1 MRPVHGVRRHR
12 PSRSDVSEN
21 RTHRSANFGE
31 SGSAR
36 FGRGR
41 TPLLFFKHLSSYTH
55 PCQPRGQRSGRGVF
69 TCTAKFYNAVMN
81 PVVIEPD
88 ILKRIRITTVWFI
101 AVFVIGIGFI
111 YLRDGL
117 NSIVPVMYLAVGGIF
132 LFAAALW
139 LMYLRGGVVRRIEL
153 TENGIQVER
162 RNGDINSLA
171 WQDVTHYNYVVASG
185 VCTWQLF
192 TDDQKIG
199 LGDYLFSADQWRQ
212 LSDRIGTA
220 LESVEAARLGRP
232 RELSQSTLS
241 WLGITCTLA
250 AVTSGILTWRNG
262 WGVNGVVVTT
272 FLLLVAG
279 FTFKKSMSLWRS
291 RVIGIPVITILVL
304 GPIIFGAYMWVQ
316 EKQFERDQQRRQVEL
331 ERLIEESDRVSEQS
345 QQTMRDITR
354 QQIERSRKRSER
366 LRDEGRI
373 EEANELDRQT
383 RQLEQEMIERE
394 KSWTNDRSQR

>member
-1 MRPVHGVRRHR
+1 
-12 PSRSDVSEN
+12 
-21 RTHRSANFGE
+21 
-31 SGSAR
+31 
-36 FGRGR
+36 
-41 TPLLFFKHLSSYTH
+41 
-55 PCQPRGQRSGRGVF
+55 
-69 TCTAKFYNAVMN
+69 MN